1 MKIYLIRHGLTEYNA
16 QRRYQGRSDLPL
28 SESGRKALLSS
39 GKTPDTVYVS
49 PLRRARETASVLFPA
64 SEQFV
69 LPDLTEMDFGI
80 FEGRTADEMEADPVC
95 GPAYRT
101 WVEGMCT
108 GRCPGGEDL
117 AGFIERSVRGFLQA
131 AELSHGAEN
140 MYIVAH
146 GGTQM
151 ALMKALGP
159 EKEKYY
165 EWQTPAGCGLVLD
178 WDGSRL
184 QPEGIEDFRKEIH
197 DSPVLE

>member
-95 GPAYRT
+95 GPAYRS
-101 WVEGMCT
+101 WVAGMCT

-131 AELSHGAEN
+131 AELSHGPRKGEVLR
-140 MYIVAH
+140 VADA
-146 GGTQM
+146 GRLRPCPG
-151 ALMKALGP
+151 LGR
-159 EKEKYY
+159 
-165 EWQTPAGCGLVLD
+165 QPAAAGRNR
-178 WDGSRL
+178 RL
-184 QPEGIEDFRKEIH
+184 QEGN
-197 DSPVLE
+197 P

>member
-95 GPAYRT
+95 GPAYRA
-101 WVEGMCT
+101 WVDGMCT

-131 AELSHGAEN
+131 AELSHG
-140 MYIVAH
+140 
-146 GGTQM
+146 
-151 ALMKALGP
+151 

-184 QPEGIEDFRKEIH
+184 RPEGIEDFRKEIH

>member
-16 QRRYQGRSDLPL
+16 QRRYQGRSDIPL
-28 SESGRKALLSS
+28 SEAGREALQNS
-39 GKTPDTVYVS
+39 GKIPDIVFVS

-64 SEQFV
+64 SKQFV

-95 GPAYRT
+95 GPAYRS
-101 WVEGMCT
+101 WVAGMCT
-108 GRCPGGEDL
+108 GRCPSGEDL

-178 WDGSRL
+178 WNGSRL
-184 QPEGIEDFRKEIH
+184 CPEGMEDFRKENH
-197 DSPVLE
+197 DSHVPQ

>member
-28 SESGRKALLSS
+28 SESGRKVLLSS

-131 AELSHGAEN
+131 AELSHGAES

-184 QPEGIEDFRKEIH
+184 RPEGIEDFRKEIH

>member
-16 QRRYQGRSDLPL
+16 QRRYQGRSDIPL
-28 SESGRKALLSS
+28 SEAGRKALLSS

-95 GPAYRT
+95 GPAYRS
-101 WVEGMCT
+101 WVAGMCT

-165 EWQTPAGCGLVLD
+165 EWQTPAGCGLVLY
-178 WDGSRL
+178 WNGSRL
-184 QPEGIEDFRKEIH
+184 CPEGMEDFRKENH
-197 DSPVLE
+197 DSHVPQ

>member
-184 QPEGIEDFRKEIH
+184 RPEGIEDFRKEIH
-197 DSPVLE
+197 DCPVLE

>member
-16 QRRYQGRSDLPL
+16 QRRYQGRSDIPL
-28 SESGRKALLSS
+28 SEAGRKALLSS

-95 GPAYRT
+95 GPAYRS
-101 WVEGMCT
+101 WVAGMCT
-108 GRCPGGEDL
+108 GHCPGGEDL

-165 EWQTPAGCGLVLD
+165 EWQTPAGCGLVLY
-178 WDGSRL
+178 WNGSRL
-184 QPEGIEDFRKEIH
+184 CPEGMEDFRKENH
-197 DSPVLE
+197 DSHVPQ

>member
-117 AGFIERSVRGFLQA
+117 AGFIERSVRAFLQA
-131 AELSHGAEN
+131 AELTHGAGD

-151 ALMKALGP
+151 ALLKALGP
-159 EKEKYY
+159 AKEKYY

-184 QPEGIEDFRKEIH
+184 RPEGIADFRKEIH

>member
-95 GPAYRT
+95 GPAYRS
-101 WVEGMCT
+101 WVAGMCT

-146 GGTQM
+146 GGM
-151 ALMKALGP
+151 
-159 EKEKYY
+159 
-165 EWQTPAGCGLVLD
+165 
-178 WDGSRL
+178 SRVVNCYF
-184 QPEGIEDFRKEIH
+184 QDMENEDFPKYGIH
-197 DSPVLE
+197 NCQVVEYILK

>member
-140 MYIVAH
+140 MYVVAH

-184 QPEGIEDFRKEIH
+184 RPERIEDFRKEIH

>member
-95 GPAYRT
+95 GPAYRA

-117 AGFIERSVRGFLQA
+117 AGFVKRSVRGFLQA

-184 QPEGIEDFRKEIH
+184 RPEGLQEGN
-197 DSPVLE
+197 P

>member
-16 QRRYQGRSDLPL
+16 QRRYQGRSDIPL
-28 SESGRKALLSS
+28 SEAGKEALQNS
-39 GKTPDTVYVS
+39 GKIPDIVFVS

-95 GPAYRT
+95 GPAYRS
-101 WVEGMCT
+101 WVNGMCT

-117 AGFIERSVRGFLQA
+117 AEFIERSVRGFLQA
-131 AELSHGAEN
+131 ADQSHGKDN
-140 MYIVAH
+140 LYIVAH

-178 WDGSRL
+178 WNGSRL
-184 QPEGIEDFRKEIH
+184 CPEGMEDFRKENH
-197 DSPVLE
+197 DSHVPQ

>member
-16 QRRYQGRSDLPL
+16 QRRYQGQSDLPL

-131 AELSHGAEN
+131 AELSHGEEN

-178 WDGSRL
+178 WNGSGL
-184 QPEGIEDFRKEIH
+184 CPEGMKDFRKENH
-197 DSPVLE
+197 DSHVPQ

>member
-69 LPDLTEMDFGI
+69 LPDLTEMNFGI

-95 GPAYRT
+95 GPAYRA
-101 WVEGMCT
+101 WVDSMCT

-184 QPEGIEDFRKEIH
+184 WPEGIEDFRKEIH

>member
-184 QPEGIEDFRKEIH
+184 RPEGIEDFRKENH

>member
-16 QRRYQGRSDLPL
+16 QRRYQGRSDIPL
-28 SESGRKALLSS
+28 SEAGREALLSS

-49 PLRRARETASVLFPA
+49 SLRRARETASILFPA

-95 GPAYRT
+95 GPAYRS
-101 WVEGMCT
+101 WVDGMCT
-108 GRCPGGEDL
+108 GRCPEGEDL
-117 AGFIERSVRGFLQA
+117 TGFTERSVRGFLQA

-140 MYIVAH
+140 LYIVAH

-178 WDGSRL
+178 WNGSRL
-184 QPEGIEDFRKEIH
+184 CPEGMEDFRKENH
-197 DSPVLE
+197 DSHVPQ

>member
-39 GKTPDTVYVS
+39 GKTPDTV
-49 PLRRARETASVLFPA
+49 ARETASVLFPA

-131 AELSHGAEN
+131 AELSHRAEN

-184 QPEGIEDFRKEIH
+184 RPEGIEDFRKEIH